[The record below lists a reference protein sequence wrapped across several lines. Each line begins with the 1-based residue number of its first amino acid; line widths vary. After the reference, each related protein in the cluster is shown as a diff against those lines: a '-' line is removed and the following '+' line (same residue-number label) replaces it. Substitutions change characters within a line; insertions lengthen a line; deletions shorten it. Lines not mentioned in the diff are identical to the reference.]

1 MTAIWWIRRDLR
13 LTDNP
18 TLHAA
23 LETFDQTQDK
33 AGEVVPDFYI
43 EEREKLVMDRQ
54 CPRHQG
60 KPTRK
65 PATDVPGGSGST
77 RVGMPKVCQTR

>member
-1 MTAIWWIRRDLR
+1 MISIWWIRRDLR

-23 LETFDQTQDK
+23 SEPFYQTQDK
-33 AGEVVPDFYI
+33 ACEVVPVFYI
-43 EEREKLVMDRQ
+43 EEREKLVMDRR

-60 KPTRK
+60 KPT
-65 PATDVPGGSGST
+65 
-77 RVGMPKVCQTR
+77 

>member
-23 LETFDQTQDK
+23 SEPFDQTQDK
-33 AGEVVPDFYI
+33 AGEVVPVFYI
-43 EEREKLVMDRQ
+43 EEREKLVMDRR

-60 KPTRK
+60 KPT
-65 PATDVPGGSGST
+65 
-77 RVGMPKVCQTR
+77 

>member
-23 LETFDQTQDK
+23 SEPFVQSQDK
-33 AGEVVPDFYI
+33 TGEVVPAFYI
-43 EEREKLVMDRQ
+43 EEWAKLVMDRR
-54 CPRHQG
+54 CPRHPG
-60 KPTRK
+60 KPT
-65 PATDVPGGSGST
+65 
-77 RVGMPKVCQTR
+77 

>member
-23 LETFDQTQDK
+23 SEPFDQTQDK
-33 AGEVVPDFYI
+33 AGEAVTVFYI
-43 EEREKLVMDRQ
+43 EEREKLVMDRR
-54 CPRHQG
+54 CPRRQG
-60 KPTRK
+60 KPT
-65 PATDVPGGSGST
+65 
-77 RVGMPKVCQTR
+77 

>member
-23 LETFDQTQDK
+23 SEPFDQTQDK
-33 AGEVVPDFYI
+33 AGDVVPCAGYLI
-43 EEREKLVMDRQ
+43 
-54 CPRHQG
+54 P
-60 KPTRK
+60 P
-65 PATDVPGGSGST
+65 PGSLEFE
-77 RVGMPKVCQTR
+77 M